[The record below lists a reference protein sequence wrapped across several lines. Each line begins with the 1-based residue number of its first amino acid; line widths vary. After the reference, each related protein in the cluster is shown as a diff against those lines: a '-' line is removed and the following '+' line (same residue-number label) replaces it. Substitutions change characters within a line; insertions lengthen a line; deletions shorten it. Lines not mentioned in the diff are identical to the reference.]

1 SQGEVQWSKIPSGYI
16 DSGAA
21 TATYWALDVAVNGNE
36 VALATQGRSTIW
48 DNFSIDR
55 PNGHANDPTLVRFNK
70 QTGEVIGLHDI
81 YGSGGRHYLTAV
93 TADQDGNY
101 VVGGAMRYSL
111 FTDNPNGIPTL
122 YNIASSGSYTDF
134 FMARLAATP
143 CGTHVASTTNFDKQT
158 LRLYPNPTNGLVHI
172 DMQETVQSYEVYNLL
187 GQRLLSGNSEVIN
200 LQDLSK
206 GTYIVKVKTQSG
218 EVMTSKVIKQ

>member
-1 SQGEVQWSKIPSGYI
+1 KPLTSITIDSNSDIYIGGVIHMSSNSTNTVSFGDHSFSSVYWGNRPFILKMNSQGEGQWSKIPSGYI
-16 DSGAA
+16 DSGAQSA
-21 TATYWALDVAVNGNE
+21 DDWAVDVAVNGNE
-36 VALATQGRSTIW
+36 VAFATQGRSTIW

-172 DMQETVQSYEVYNLL
+172 DMQ
-187 GQRLLSGNSEVIN
+187 
-200 LQDLSK
+200 
-206 GTYIVKVKTQSG
+206 
-218 EVMTSKVIKQ
+218 